1 MTYDDQDNSWLD
13 AMVSEVPV
21 APVNTVN
28 PRTAS
33 KGLWKMPPGFADKI
47 SQAKR
52 NSFVSNPELAKQ
64 MARNAKQ
71 GWEHNEAR
79 RAEMSARLKGKTFT
93 QEHCAKISAGLKLK
107 HQLRKG
113 ISK

>member
-21 APVNTVN
+21 APVNTARS
-28 PRTAS
+28 RTARR
-33 KGLWKMPPGFADKI
+33 GLWHTPPELAAKI
-47 SQAKR
+47 SQAVR
-52 NSFVSNPELAKQ
+52 NSFANNPELAKQ
-64 MARNAKQ
+64 RSKNALLAWQ
-71 GWEHNEAR
+71 HNEAR

-93 QEHCAKISAGLKLK
+93 QEHRAKISAGLKLK